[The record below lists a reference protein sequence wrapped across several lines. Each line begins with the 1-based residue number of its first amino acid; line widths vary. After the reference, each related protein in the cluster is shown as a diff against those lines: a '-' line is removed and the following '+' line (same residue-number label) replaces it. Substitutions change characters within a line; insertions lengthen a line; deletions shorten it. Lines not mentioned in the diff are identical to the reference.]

1 MANLQELLKAKSETI
16 LEHWFD
22 LIIATYPAESVQ
34 YFKRTKDAFQNPVGH
49 TIHREMK
56 AVFDELLTGLDRE
69 RVSPFV
75 DRIVRI
81 RAVQDY
87 APSQAVG
94 FVLGLKQ
101 VVRKAL
107 AKELEA
113 AAGARGLLD
122 QLTDFESRVDELA
135 LIAFDIYMAC
145 RQKIYEI
152 QAQEVKSMYYNVL
165 RRADILCPI
174 PEQEEPDMPP
184 EK

>member
-1 MANLQELLKAKSETI
+1 MANLDELLRAKSEAI
-16 LEHWFD
+16 LELWFEH
-22 LIIATYPAESVQ
+22 IIATYPPESVQ
-34 YFKRTKDAFQNPVGH
+34 FFRRTQDAFQNPVGS
-49 TIHREMK
+49 TIHREIK

-87 APSQAVG
+87 TPSQAVG
-94 FVLGLKQ
+94 FVLGLKP
-101 VVRKAL
+101 VVRAVL
-107 AKELEA
+107 AKQLNDPA
-113 AAGARGLLD
+113 GAAGLLAE
-122 QLTDFESRVDELA
+122 LAAFESRVDELT

-145 RQKIYEI
+145 RQKIYEL

-174 PEQEEPDMPP
+174 PQQEEPDMPP